1 MREDY
6 GRPGLMAVALA
17 VALSVGSAR
26 AGDGGGTADAPSR
39 AATATLHMASPD
51 WRDQVIYF
59 VMLDRFDDGDPGNN
73 DQGAGEFDPAD
84 RAKFSG
90 GDLAGLTRR
99 LDYIAGL
106 GVTGVWITPPVANQ
120 WWNPTTRYGGYHGYW
135 ATDFKA
141 VDAHFGTLED
151 YRALS
156 RALHGAGMTL
166 IQDVVVNHTA
176 NYFAYPPGAPPAD
189 PSRGV
194 RINPDSAGLTAPT
207 RWPFSLND
215 PREPAHRAAGIYHWT
230 PDIVDYTDRTQEL
243 TWQLAGLDDL
253 ATDNPVVRRALRDAY
268 GFWIREVGVDA
279 FRVDTAFYVT
289 PEYLTDF
296 LHADDPAA
304 PGVARVAAQ
313 TGRDDFH
320 VFGEGFAFDKPY
332 DDAMARKIDRYMRDP
347 DGTPRLPGMI
357 NFPLHGTLGDVFARG
372 HAPAELAHRIDSTMA
387 VHERP
392 HLMPTFIDNHD
403 VDRFLAAG
411 SEPALRQALLAM
423 LTLPG
428 IPTIYYGTEQGFTTP
443 RQAMFAGGYGS
454 GGRDHFDTAAPL
466 YRYLQR
472 TIALRREHKLF
483 SRGQPTMLAA
493 NGAAPGALAYRMD
506 HEGRTALVVF
516 NSSTRPTLLDNL
528 DTGLAPGTVLQGL
541 FAIQG
546 EARELVVDG
555 AGRIN
560 LALPPQAG
568 LVWQPAGRRPVAA
581 APAAITLQA
590 DMAATGAHGT
600 GADADA
606 SRVHGDF
613 DVRGSAAGARRVQ
626 LVVDG
631 DVAAARFVDVGAD
644 GRWQARIDTRDM
656 VDPGLA
662 HHVVAWGPV
671 AGIASNRHDFK
682 VSRQWTLLREIQDPA
697 GDDHGPG
704 GGYQY
709 PTDAGWRNHRQGDL
723 RGVRVWGSGG
733 ALKVQ
738 LQMREVTALWNPAH
752 GFDHVAFTIFVQ
764 LPGRGDGA
772 SVMPQQNAT
781 LPDGMRWH
789 LRLRA
794 HGWSNALFAS
804 DGASGENEG
813 TPLAAAARIDT
824 DRAAGT
830 VTFTIPARALG
841 NPPTL
846 AGARLYV
853 NTWDYDGGYRA
864 LRPQAQSA
872 SFGGGDGSRDPL
884 VLDDTA
890 VIELPAAP

>member
-1 MREDY
+1 MREDCCR
-6 GRPGLMAVALA
+6 GSIAVAMV
-17 VALSVGSAR
+17 VALFAGSAGAVNGTR
-26 AGDGGGTADAPSR
+26 TSEAPESAG
-39 AATATLHMASPD
+39 TATLHVASPD

-73 DQGAGEFDPAD
+73 DQGADEYDPTD
-84 RAKFSG
+84 GAKFSG
-90 GDLAGLTRR
+90 GDFAGLTRR
-99 LDYIAGL
+99 LEYIDGL
-106 GVTGVWITPPVANQ
+106 GVTGIWITPPVANQ
-120 WWNPTTRYGGYHGYW
+120 WWNRATRYGGYHGYW

-141 VDAHFGTLED
+141 VDAHFGTLDD
-151 YRALS
+151 YRGLS

-176 NYFAYPPGAPPAD
+176 NYFAYPPGPPPVD
-189 PSRGV
+189 PARGV
-194 RINPDSAGLTAPT
+194 RISADSAGLTAPSQY
-207 RWPFSLND
+207 PFSLND
-215 PREPAHRAAGIYHWT
+215 PRDPVHRAAGIYHWT

-289 PEYLTDF
+289 PGYLTDF
-296 LHADDPAA
+296 LHADDPRA
-304 PGVARVAAQ
+304 PGVVRVAAQ
-313 TGRDDFH
+313 TGREDFH

-332 DDAMARKIDRYMRDP
+332 DDTMARKIDRYMRDP

-372 HAPAELAHRIDSTMA
+372 HAPAELAHRIESTMT

-411 SEPALRQALLAM
+411 TEPGLRQALLAM

-428 IPTIYYGTEQGFTTP
+428 IPVIYYGTEQGFTTP
-443 RQAMFAGGYGS
+443 RQAMFAGGHGS
-454 GGRDHFDTAAPL
+454 DGRDRFDTDAPL

-472 TIALRREHKLF
+472 TIALRRDHKLF
-483 SRGQPTMLAA
+483 SRGQPTVLAA
-493 NGAAPGALAYRMD
+493 NAAAPGALAYRMD

-516 NSSTRPTLLDNL
+516 NNSTNATLLDNL
-528 DTGLAPGTVLQGL
+528 DTGLAPGTVLRGL
-541 FAIQG
+541 FAIEG
-546 EARELVVDG
+546 EAPELLVDG
-555 AGRIN
+555 AGRIS
-560 LALPPQAG
+560 LVLPAQAG
-568 LVWQPAGRRPVAA
+568 LVWQPAASQPVTA
-581 APAAITLQA
+581 APGAITLQA
-590 DMAATGAHGT
+590 DVAGHGAP
-600 GADADA
+600 GADADV
-606 SRVHGDF
+606 SRVHRDF
-613 DVRGSAAGARRVQ
+613 IVRGNATGMRRVR

-631 DVAAARFVDVGAD
+631 DIGSARFVDVGAD
-644 GRWQARIDTRDM
+644 GRWQSLIDTRDM
-656 VDPGLA
+656 VDPSLA
-662 HHVVAWGPV
+662 HHVVAWDPV
-671 AGIASNRHDFK
+671 AGIASNRHGFK
-682 VSRQWTLLREIQDPA
+682 VSREWTLLREIEDPA
-697 GDDHGPG
+697 GDDHGLG
-704 GGYQY
+704 GRYRY
-709 PTDAGWRNHRQGDL
+709 PTDTGWRNHRQGDL

-733 ALKVQ
+733 ALRLQ
-738 LQMREVTALWNPAH
+738 LQMREVTALWNPAN
-752 GFDHVAFTIFVQ
+752 GFDHVAFTMFVQ
-764 LPGRGDGA
+764 LPGPRDGA

-781 LPDGMRWH
+781 LPGGMRWH

-804 DGASGENEG
+804 DGASAENEG
-813 TPLAAAARIDT
+813 TPIAAAARIDT
-824 DRAAGT
+824 DRVAGT

-864 LRPQAQSA
+864 LGPQAQSA
-872 SFGGGDGSRDPL
+872 SFGGGDGARDPL